1 MILAESGGARVL
13 IGGEC
18 CTFISNNTAPDGTI
32 TKAPQGLRALSNE
45 LAKNSGINDTLTN
58 WLEQWFGKR
67 KGAMTS
73 LLLLF
78 VVVFGA
84 MALIGCCVI
93 PCIQGPI
100 LRLIETALTR
110 QTPISYQLLL
120 STAEIESNNVK

>member
-1 MILAESGGARVL
+1 MVWEMEGSDDL
-13 IGGEC
+13 
-18 CTFISNNTAPDGTI
+18 
-32 TKAPQGLRALSNE
+32 
-45 LAKNSGINDTLTN
+45 TLVV
-58 WLEQWFGKR
+58 
-67 KGAMTS
+67 
-73 LLLLF
+73 F